1 LSGSQ
6 LVEHLK
12 IDGISAYWLGG
23 VGTDEYTVNHEVAGV
38 VDIFYLPGGAE
49 PSDHRGFIYEIKTYK
64 DQGVWDAHTH
74 TILASA
80 NTQTVILNSNL
91 TIRINPSS
99 MKGVIATFLDKPE
112 IVAIAYPK
120 PQTLDNMIR
129 NVESLKLAK

>member
-1 LSGSQ
+1 
-6 LVEHLK
+6 
-12 IDGISAYWLGG
+12 LGG

-74 TILASA
+74 TILATAS
-80 NTQTVILNSNL
+80 TQTMILSSNL

-120 PQTLDNMIR
+120 SQTLDNMIR
-129 NVESLKLAK
+129 NAESLKLVR